1 MCSLQRNSRHPYASD
16 QREDPNQGM
25 RTFEP
30 SHGLGVLRFS
40 LWMIGFLLVDLVGAE
55 EPPSNI
61 ELKSAPCLSP
71 CNELVRQLGDE
82 DFATRERATQSVL
95 AWGPLAR
102 PALLSGMYET
112 ELEIH
117 WRCRRLWKEIH
128 ESDFHERASRFLGEM
143 SDASR
148 YDFPGWQLYRSRLG
162 ASRES
167 RELFL
172 EMQQAEPVIW
182 AELESD
188 EEISSSLFCELVVRL
203 QAKPSDFSAQEKVGL
218 GTAAT
223 LLFLSALRPR
233 EYTMTEI
240 ETVNRALD
248 VPIVQDRLRQGES
261 IGKLQKTWREV
272 HSERL
277 NVEQRLMR
285 ALRDSQADEAQQ
297 AAREILR
304 IPDSPAIQKQ
314 YALIALAASGDS
326 DDLDLIEQCLEDS
339 TMLDTYLTRG
349 VVLRSEL
356 RDVALAVMVVR
367 SGLDPRDFGFEYL
380 RSDLNS
386 PEVVSKLGFADPS
399 QRESAF
405 QRWAEM
411 RKSVSAQSPSP

>member
-1 MCSLQRNSRHPYASD
+1 MCSLQRNSRHSKASG
-16 QREDPNQGM
+16 QRGCPNRGVSM
-25 RTFEP
+25 VEP

-40 LWMIGFLLVDLVGAE
+40 LWMIGFLIVDLSGAE
-55 EPPSNI
+55 EPTSNI
-61 ELKSAPCLSP
+61 ELRSSP
-71 CNELVRQLGDE
+71 CQSPCDELVRQLGDE
-82 DFATRERATQSVL
+82 DFETRERAMQSLL

-102 PALLSGMYET
+102 PALLSGMCET
-112 ELEIH
+112 ELEIV

-128 ESDFHERASRFLGEM
+128 ESDFHERASRFLSEM
-143 SDASR
+143 SDANR

-162 ASRES
+162 ATRES

-172 EMQQAEPVIW
+172 DMQQAEPVIW

-188 EEISSSLFCELVVRL
+188 EESAANLFLELMMRV

-223 LLFLSALRPR
+223 LLFLAALRPR

-277 NVEQRLMR
+277 NSEQRLMR

-304 IPDSPAIQKQ
+304 ISDSPAIQKQ

-326 DDLDLIEQCLEDS
+326 NDLDLIEQCLEDS
-339 TMLDTYLTRG
+339 TILDTYLTRG

-367 SGLDPRDFGFEYL
+367 SGRDPRDFGFEYL
-380 RSDLNS
+380 RSDLSS
-386 PEVVSKLGFADPS
+386 PEAVSKLGFADPP

-405 QRWAEM
+405 RRWAEM